1 MTAAHELQQVNSRL
15 WLWQAYE
22 PQVKSDLFSSALLDA
37 DGLTLI
43 DPIPL
48 TPSALTELTDK
59 ARIAR
64 ILVTNSNHLRAA
76 VDFSVDFGVPIFSD
90 AQISEKIAGAD
101 SMLIDKSKPIASSI
115 TPLAIDGAAPGETAF
130 HFEGDGGTIAFG
142 DALLHLEP
150 YGFALL
156 PAKYCSDHKA
166 MRRSLRQLLDWP
178 FERLLFAHGMPI
190 LSGARV
196 RMEALLR

>member
-1 MTAAHELQQVNSRL
+1 VIAADEIQEVNPRL
-15 WLWQAYE
+15 WLWQAYDA
-22 PQVKSDLFSSALLDA
+22 QVKSDLFATAVLDA

-48 TPSALTELTDK
+48 TPSSLADLTD
-59 ARIAR
+59 RGTIRR

-76 VDFSVDFGVPIFSD
+76 PDFAVDLAVPIFW
-90 AQISEKIAGAD
+90 AQPVGEKIAGAD
-101 SMLIDKSKPIASSI
+101 SILIDSGRQIASNI
-115 TPLAIDGAAPGETAF
+115 TPLAIDGAASGETAF
-130 HFEGDGGTIAFG
+130 HFKGDGGTIVLG

-156 PAKYCSDHKA
+156 PAKYCSDQEA

-178 FERLLFAHGMPI
+178 FERLLFAHGRPI
-190 LSGARV
+190 LSAARM
-196 RMEALLR
+196 RLEALLR